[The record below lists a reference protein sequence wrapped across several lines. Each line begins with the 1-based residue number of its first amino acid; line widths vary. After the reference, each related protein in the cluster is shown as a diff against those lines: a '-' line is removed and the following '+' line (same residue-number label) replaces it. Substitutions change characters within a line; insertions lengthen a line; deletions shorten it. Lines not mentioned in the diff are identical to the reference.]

1 MYVLEVDSALID
13 LIKIRSSML
22 LDMFVN
28 FLCFAD
34 QINIII
40 TFNYTFTYSLLFD
53 CFILTLWSK
62 KLSFV
67 SKSTNIMKQEVKYC
81 IKIYQDIRIELYI
94 YFTKKAS
101 VFSVVFFGSI
111 KF

>member
-1 MYVLEVDSALID
+1 
-13 LIKIRSSML
+13 
-22 LDMFVN
+22 
-28 FLCFAD
+28 
-34 QINIII
+34 
-40 TFNYTFTYSLLFD
+40 
-53 CFILTLWSK
+53 
-62 KLSFV
+62 
-67 SKSTNIMKQEVKYC
+67 MKQEVKYC